1 MQAMLT
7 GLMEIL
13 SIVRMAFRLGGVAMV
28 GEVAPM
34 YNARHGGEPWLIPAL
49 KSWPIF
55 S

>member
-1 MQAMLT
+1 
-7 GLMEIL
+7 MEIL
-13 SIVRMAFRLGGVAMV
+13 SIVCMVVRLGEVAMV

-34 YNARHGGEPWLIPAL
+34 YNARDGGEPWLIPAL